1 MLNTIKNIETYMTSS
16 DNVKEKNQE
25 YSQSNAKN
33 VLKEN
38 IDNISKISMN
48 EQKKLV
54 EETVKQFNENPI
66 ISDKLKFSFNN
77 DINFLMVQIMDIKTD
92 KVIRQ
97 FPSEEF
103 IARVKYF
110 KENFLETDRGFLI
123 DEEG

>member
-16 DNVKEKNQE
+16 DNVKQKNQE

>member
-16 DNVKEKNQE
+16 DNVKQNNQE